1 MKLISAIFGVAG
13 ITSNNECQ
21 INDSQ
26 ISQTFMETMATFLV
40 NFRNPRLLK
49 LLSYVSATC
58 TENQAISWNSS
69 QSFKHWGCLRA
80 DQRTTLTWKI
90 SVSQFEE
97 VLKFRWFC
105 GMFPSWKRESVADRN
120 VVSNNRIWWKPV
132 LQTQSHSLLKIDSSW
147 CISCCL
153 CAIPLLAVKNKNI
166 HNWFSSD

>member
-1 MKLISAIFGVAG
+1 MAVGYHKHLWKLWLPSWSTLETQDFWNYFH
-13 ITSNNECQ
+13 TSLQ
-21 INDSQ
+21 LALK
-26 ISQTFMETMATFLV
+26 TRPFLETHL
-40 NFRNPRLLK
+40 NHLN
-49 LLSYVSATC
+49 
-58 TENQAISWNSS
+58 TE
-69 QSFKHWGCLRA
+69 GCLRA